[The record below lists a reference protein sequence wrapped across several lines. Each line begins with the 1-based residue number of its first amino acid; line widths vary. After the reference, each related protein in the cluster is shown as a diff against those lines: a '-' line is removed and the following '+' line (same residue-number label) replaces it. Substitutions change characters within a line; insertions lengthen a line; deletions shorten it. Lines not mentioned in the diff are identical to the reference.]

1 MSVSLLRPGQ
11 TDPSVPKLK
20 KALVQAL
27 LKENHEK
34 AASVINPGSK
44 TYGPRAVHGVKIF
57 QRDKKLTADGI
68 VGERTWRA
76 LGVKDQVVDTRPAV
90 LHGVPW
96 EPGVIALDGNWV
108 DKALGE
114 QLLAQRKAGRWTGR
128 VNSGYRPPWYQK
140 RLFDAAVKKYGS
152 EAAARKWVA
161 PPGKSRHGKKGG
173 QGAVD
178 VSLGGQLDA
187 STDRLYRPMSWEE
200 WHVQLTGTREL
211 EVEPEEPELEPRDL
225 EAPEA
230 DLEQQGVALED
241 VDASIDKLLE
251 HMDRPNDEMEEAEK
265 ESIDMGYDPEG
276 ELAPTPEGA
285 MG

>member
-11 TDPSVPKLK
+11 TDPSVPRLK
-20 KALVQAL
+20 KALVHAL
-27 LKENHEK
+27 LEGNHEK
-34 AASVINPGSK
+34 AASVINPGAK

-57 QRDKKLTADGI
+57 QRDKKLTADGV

-76 LGVKDQVVDTRPAV
+76 LGITDKVVDAQPPV

-96 EPGVIALDGNWV
+96 EPGVIAIDGNWV
-108 DKALGE
+108 DKPLGE

-140 RLFDAAVKKYGS
+140 RLFDEAVKKYGS

-211 EVEPEEPELEPRDL
+211 EVEPDLDPREL
-225 EAPEA
+225 EAPQE
-230 DLEQQGVALED
+230 DLEQRGVALED
-241 VDASIDKLLE
+241 VDASIAKLLE
-251 HMDRPNDEMEEAEK
+251 QMDRDNSEMEEAEK
-265 ESIDMGYDPEG
+265 ESIDMGYDPEE

>member
-1 MSVSLLRPGQ
+1 MSVPLLRPGQ
-11 TDPSVPKLK
+11 TDPAVPRLK
-20 KALVQAL
+20 KALVRAL
-27 LKENHEK
+27 LERDHEK
-34 AASVINPGSK
+34 AASVINPSAK

-57 QRDKKLTADGI
+57 QRDKKLTADGV
-68 VGERTWRA
+68 VGERTWHA
-76 LGVKDQVVDTRPAV
+76 LGIKENVVDTRPPV

-96 EPGVIALDGNWV
+96 EPGVIAIDGNWV
-108 DKALGE
+108 DKQLGE

-211 EVEPEEPELEPRDL
+211 EVEPELDPREMEVPE
-225 EAPEA
+225 

-251 HMDRPNDEMEEAEK
+251 QMERPNDDLDEAEK
-265 ESIDMGYDPEG
+265 DAIDEGYDPDE
-276 ELAPTPEGA
+276 AKMPTPEGA
-285 MG
+285 TG

>member
-1 MSVSLLRPGQ
+1 MSVPLLRPGQ
-11 TDPSVPKLK
+11 TDPAVPKLK
-20 KALVQAL
+20 KALVRAL
-27 LKENHEK
+27 LERNHEK
-34 AASVINPGSK
+34 AASVINPAAK

-57 QRDKKLTADGI
+57 QRDKKLTADGV

-76 LGVKDQVVDTRPAV
+76 LGIKDKVVDTRPPV

-96 EPGVIALDGNWV
+96 EPGVIAIDGNWV
-108 DKALGE
+108 DKALGQ

-211 EVEPEEPELEPRDL
+211 EVEPIEPGHRDL
-225 EAPEA
+225 EVPE
-230 DLEQQGVALED
+230 DLEQQGVVLED

-251 HMDRPNDEMEEAEK
+251 QMELPNDRDLDEAEK
-265 ESIDMGYDPEG
+265 DAIDEGYDPE
-276 ELAPTPEGA
+276 EAKTPTPEGA

>member
-1 MSVSLLRPGQ
+1 MSVPLLRPGQ
-11 TDPSVPKLK
+11 TDPAVPRLK
-20 KALVQAL
+20 KALVRAL
-27 LKENHEK
+27 LEGNHEK
-34 AASVINPGSK
+34 AASVLTPGAK

-57 QRDKKLTADGI
+57 QRDKKLTADGV
-68 VGERTWRA
+68 VGERTWHA
-76 LGVKDQVVDTRPAV
+76 LGIKEKVVDTRPPV

-96 EPGVIALDGNWV
+96 EPGVIAIDGNWV

-211 EVEPEEPELEPRDL
+211 EVEPELDPRDM
-225 EAPEA
+225 EVPA
-230 DLEQQGVALED
+230 DLEQQGVGLED

-251 HMDRPNDEMEEAEK
+251 QMERPNDDLDEAEK
-265 ESIDMGYDPEG
+265 DAIDEGYDPE
-276 ELAPTPEGA
+276 EAKTPTPEGA
-285 MG
+285 IG

>member
-1 MSVSLLRPGQ
+1 MSVPLLRPGQ
-11 TDPSVPKLK
+11 TDPAVPRLK
-20 KALVQAL
+20 KALVRAL
-27 LKENHEK
+27 LERDHEK
-34 AASVINPGSK
+34 AASVINPSAK

-57 QRDKKLTADGI
+57 QRDKKLTADGV
-68 VGERTWRA
+68 VGERTWHA
-76 LGVKDQVVDTRPAV
+76 LGIKENVVDTRPPV

-96 EPGVIALDGNWV
+96 EPGVIAIDGNWV
-108 DKALGE
+108 DKQLGE

-211 EVEPEEPELEPRDL
+211 EVEPELDPREMEVPE
-225 EAPEA
+225 

-251 HMDRPNDEMEEAEK
+251 QMERPNDDLDEAEK
-265 ESIDMGYDPEG
+265 DAIDEGYDPDE
-276 ELAPTPEGA
+276 AKTPTPEGA
-285 MG
+285 TG

>member
-1 MSVSLLRPGQ
+1 MSVPLLRPGQ
-11 TDPSVPKLK
+11 TDPAVPRLK
-20 KALVQAL
+20 KALVRAL
-27 LKENHEK
+27 LERDHEK
-34 AASVINPGSK
+34 AASVINPSAK

-57 QRDKKLTADGI
+57 QRDKKLTADGV
-68 VGERTWRA
+68 VGERTWHA
-76 LGVKDQVVDTRPAV
+76 LGIKENVVDTRPPV

-96 EPGVIALDGNWV
+96 EPGVIAIDGNWV
-108 DKALGE
+108 DKQLGE

-211 EVEPEEPELEPRDL
+211 EVEPIEPGHRDL
-225 EAPEA
+225 EVPEA

-241 VDASIDKLLE
+241 IDASIDKLLE
-251 HMDRPNDEMEEAEK
+251 RMDAQNDVMDEAEK
-265 ESIDMGYDPEG
+265 DAIDEGYYDPE
-276 ELAPTPEGA
+276 EAQTPTPEGA
-285 MG
+285 MR